1 MKTFTT
7 ILTGAAL
14 ALTAFAPAA
23 AETRAEKGEAELAKI
38 LEGRVAGEP
47 VRCINQHRSR
57 NLEIIDE
64 TALVYRDGDT
74 IYVSRP
80 AHPASLDDMDILLIE
95 KWGTSRLCSNDHIKM
110 LDRGSGFVS
119 GIVFLED
126 FVPYTK
132 AG

>member
-1 MKTFTT
+1 MKIFAT
-7 ILTGAAL
+7 ILTGAAF
-14 ALTAFAPAA
+14 ALCASVPAA
-23 AETRAEKGEAELAKI
+23 AETRSEKGEAKLAEI

-47 VRCINQHRSR
+47 VRCISQNRSR
-57 NLEIIDE
+57 NLQIIDE

-95 KWGTSRLCSNDHIKM
+95 KFGTSRLCSNDHIKT
-110 LDRGSGFVS
+110 LDRGSGFVT